1 MKTTRQFD
9 KTSLSVSRREFL
21 KSAGAGLTFAVVL
34 GPAGFTGNSG
44 ASREKSAIGAWVTV
58 ETDGGILILNPAA
71 EMGQGTMTALPLIL
85 AEEMDAD
92 WDHVRIEHSPIEPE
106 LYGNAGFRGM
116 MLTVGSFSVIGYF
129 TQLRLAG
136 AQIRRLLLD
145 EVAKKWR
152 VPVDELNTEP
162 SLVVHAKTNRRISY
176 GEIVS
181 FAEIPDVLPS
191 VTEKDL
197 KSPSEFRLIGHSV
210 PRRDIPAKTNG
221 TALFSIDV
229 HIPNMVYGMIQRSPV
244 HEDRPASYNRSEVN
258 GLPGVIATVE
268 LAYGVGVI
276 AESIEATMT
285 ARDALRIEWE
295 KTAQAESFDSRAAQG
310 EYAQIPGS
318 DLVQPRILTEEGD
331 VETALA
337 KATKVYEADYL
348 SDHVYHAQME
358 PLNAVASVSE
368 DGDSVEIWAGTQGPY
383 TLRTSV
389 ADELGI
395 PVENVKLNPCYLGG
409 AFGRR
414 SVADYAV
421 EAVQLSNSVRRP
433 VKLIWTREDD
443 LQYGQF
449 RPMNLQ
455 RLSAGIDKNGK
466 LTAWTHCIVGDGG
479 GLLTSGIQI
488 PFYDIA
494 NQKIEL
500 CSVSHGVRLKHW
512 RAVGHGFNKYAI
524 EAFID
529 EIARDQDVDP
539 YTFRRGL
546 LSSAPR
552 ALKVVD
558 TVAEM
563 ANWSSG
569 PPEGHAFGMAF
580 AERSSSLAAAVCEI
594 SLDEESG
601 KIYVHRFWAVVDAGI
616 IVQPDNARAQ
626 IEGSIVFGLSSVLFE
641 SITVK
646 NGMVEQSN
654 FNNYRVLR
662 MSDMPE
668 IVVQFIESNERP
680 TGIGEPGVPIVG
692 GAVANAFLALTG
704 KPLRHMPF
712 SPERVK
718 EIIG

>member
-1 MKTTRQFD
+1 MKATRQFD
-9 KTSLSVSRREFL
+9 EASLPVTRREFL

-34 GPAGFTGNSG
+34 GPAGLKGIADAGSK
-44 ASREKSAIGAWVTV
+44 KSAIGAWVTI
-58 ETDGGILILNPAA
+58 ETNGGILILNPAA

-106 LYGNAGFRGM
+106 LYGNAGFGGM
-116 MLTVGSFSVIGYF
+116 MLTVGSFAVIGYF

-136 AQIRRLLLD
+136 AQIRRVLLD

-152 VPVDELNTEP
+152 VPVHELKTEP
-162 SLVVHAKTNRRISY
+162 SLVVHAKTDRRISY

-181 FAEIPDVLPS
+181 FAEIPDVLPR
-191 VTEKDL
+191 VVEEDL
-197 KSPSEFRLIGHSV
+197 KSPSEFRLIGNSV
-210 PRRDIPAKTNG
+210 QRRDIPAKTNG

-229 HIPNMVYGMIQRSPV
+229 HVPNMAYGMIQRSPV
-244 HEDRPASYNRSEVN
+244 HEGRPASYNKSELN
-258 GLPGVIATVE
+258 DLPGVITTVE
-268 LAYGVGVI
+268 LAYGVGVV
-276 AESIEATMT
+276 AESIEA
-285 ARDALRIEWE
+285 ALKAKDALRIEWE
-295 KTAQAESFDSRAAQG
+295 KGAQAESFDSRSTQD

-318 DLVQPRILTEEGD
+318 DLVRPRILTEEGD

-337 KATKVYEADYL
+337 KAAKVYKADYL

-358 PLNAVASVSE
+358 PLNAVASVSK

-383 TLRTSV
+383 NLRTSV
-389 ADELGI
+389 ASELGI

-414 SVADYAV
+414 SVADYVV
-421 EAVQLSNSVRRP
+421 EAVQLSNAVRRP

-455 RLSAGIDKNGK
+455 RLSAGVDENGT

-488 PFYDIA
+488 PFYDIP

-529 EIARDQDVDP
+529 EIARDRGVDP
-539 YTFRRGL
+539 YAFRRGL
-546 LSSAPR
+546 LNGAPR

-563 ANWSSG
+563 ANWDSG
-569 PPEGHAFGMAF
+569 PSEGRAFGMAF

-601 KIYVHRFWAVVDAGI
+601 KIQVHRFWAVLDAGI

-626 IEGSIVFGLSSVLFE
+626 IEGSIVLGLSSVLLE

-654 FNNYRVLR
+654 FHNYRVFR

-668 IVVQFIESNERP
+668 IEVRFIESNARP

-712 SPERVK
+712 SPVRVK
-718 EIIG
+718 EIMG